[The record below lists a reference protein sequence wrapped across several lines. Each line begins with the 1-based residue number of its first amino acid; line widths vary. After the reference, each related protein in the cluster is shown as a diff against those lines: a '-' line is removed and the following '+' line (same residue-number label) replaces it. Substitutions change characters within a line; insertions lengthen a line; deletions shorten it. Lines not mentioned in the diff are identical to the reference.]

1 MLRLASDQSQVFNTE
16 VWRFSD
22 EDLLPENTAP
32 SSINVGFVGVGGGG
46 NRKNGAFAEEEEE
59 EEEEDKNEFDLPE
72 WLAELPDD
80 LEVST
85 KEMYYCKLLSS
96 RVLTYPRFFGNN
108 QQSNQS
114 QINPIRIL
122 ISKCL
127 RGGTKIQLQY
137 SIL

>member
-1 MLRLASDQSQVFNTE
+1 MRNRIPFLKGDSTE
-16 VWRFSD
+16 SANPFGEED
-22 EDLLPENTAP
+22 EDDIAEEGRGGA
-32 SSINVGFVGVGGGG
+32 SGGGGVGGGG
-46 NRKNGAFAEEEEE
+46 NRKNGALAEEE